1 MRFLFIFLLT
11 YHRWTFFYLWVAV
24 LSSEV
29 AAISVTA
36 TRLIPCLP
44 RVSGYSVAEGSSSH
58 GFIITIT
65 LFICR
70 FISAL
75 NFLFFS

>member
-1 MRFLFIFLLT
+1 MSRFDIF
-11 YHRWTFFYLWVAV
+11 FSPSFYLWVAV

-29 AAISVTA
+29 AVQVAAILVTA

-44 RVSGYSVAEGSSSH
+44 RGSDYSVAEGSSSH